1 MNMAFMYA
9 RNSKVRG
16 WWDEVDLVIWGPS
29 AEVAVNDKMIQEELK
44 IMQHVGVNIKACI
57 ACANRYGVTEK
68 LRDLNIEVISMGP
81 VLTDELQ
88 NGTKVIS
95 V

>member
-1 MNMAFMYA
+1 MAFMYA

>member
-88 NGTKVIS
+88 NGIKVIS